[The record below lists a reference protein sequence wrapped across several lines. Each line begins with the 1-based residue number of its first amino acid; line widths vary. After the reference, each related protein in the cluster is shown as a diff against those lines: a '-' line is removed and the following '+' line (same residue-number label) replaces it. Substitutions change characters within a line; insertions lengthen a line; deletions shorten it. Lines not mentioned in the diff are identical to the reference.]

1 MDEKYMKEALRLA
14 KKAAAMGEVPV
25 GAVVVQDGRII
36 ARGYNRRE
44 IDQNGLAHAELTAM
58 QRACKKLNSWRLEGC
73 TLYVTLEPCPMCT
86 GAIINTRVER
96 VVIGATDPKGGAM
109 GGVTDL
115 LEHPWNHH
123 PEVTKGVLEEEC
135 GGILKEF
142 FKKLRDKKKQKKNLS
157 NLL

>member
-1 MDEKYMKEALRLA
+1 MREALKLA
-14 KKAAAMGEVPV
+14 KKAADMGEVPV
-25 GAVVVQDGRII
+25 GAVIVQNGKII

-58 QRACKKLNSWRLEGC
+58 QRACKKLKSWRLEDC

-86 GAIINTRVER
+86 GAIINTRIQK
-96 VVIGATDPKGGAM
+96 VVIGAPDPKGGAM

-123 PEVTKGVLEEEC
+123 PEVERGILEQEC
-135 GGILKEF
+135 GDILRSF
-142 FKKLRDKKKQKKNLS
+142 FKDLRARKKEAKATE
-157 NLL
+157 

>member
-142 FKKLRDKKKQKKNLS
+142 FKQMKETYDIMGCNVT
-157 NLL
+157 

>member
-14 KKAAAMGEVPV
+14 KKAASMGEVPV
-25 GAVVVQDGRII
+25 GAVVVQDGKII

-58 QRACKKLNSWRLEGC
+58 QRACKKLGSWRLEGC

-96 VVIGATDPKGGAM
+96 VVIGASDPKGGAM

-123 PEVTKGVLEEEC
+123 PEVIKSVMEQECSDVLRS
-135 GGILKEF
+135 F
-142 FKKLRDKKKQKKNLS
+142 FKELREQKRREKKGS
-157 NLL
+157 